1 MDLSDI
7 NKLLTNLKL
16 DNDGNIDYLEEY
28 NDLLSN
34 SNLLID
40 THKVIDI
47 FNDSINNCM
56 QKDNLIQK
64 ELDDINDKL
73 KQINNKFIYKHEL
86 CRQYINN
93 YNTNKSTNNKLFEFY
108 NNNIINLCL
117 KNNEYNKMINDLLE
131 QYNNKFEEY
140 DSQIKET
147 YPKNFMIQIIVNMII
162 LIDLRYKSNI
172 SLKTVLLNEIEK
184 QNMELLET
192 KKIIENDSL
201 NKLLMNECI
210 DVNKLVNNLYKNTTI
225 KLKEDAIENIIK
237 DMKD

>member
-162 LIDLRYKSNI
+162 LIDLRYYINI
-172 SLKTVLLNEIEK
+172 
-184 QNMELLET
+184 
-192 KKIIENDSL
+192 
-201 NKLLMNECI
+201 
-210 DVNKLVNNLYKNTTI
+210 
-225 KLKEDAIENIIK
+225 
-237 DMKD
+237 

>member
-7 NKLLTNLKL
+7 SKLLTNFNL
-16 DNDGNIDYLEEY
+16 DNNGNTDYSEEY
-28 NDLLSN
+28 TDLLSN
-34 SNLLID
+34 NNLLVD

-47 FNDSINNCM
+47 FNNSINNCM

-73 KQINNKFIYKHEL
+73 KHINNKFIYKHEL

-93 YNTNKSTNNKLFEFY
+93 YNKNKSTNNELFEFY
-108 NNNIINLCL
+108 NNNIVNLCL

-172 SLKTVLLNEIEK
+172 SLKKVLLNEIEK

-192 KKIIENDSL
+192 KKLIENDNL
-201 NKLLMNECI
+201 NKLLLNECVDI
-210 DVNKLVNNLYKNTTI
+210 NKLVKNLHKNTTI
-225 KLKEDAIENIIK
+225 KLKEEAIENIIK